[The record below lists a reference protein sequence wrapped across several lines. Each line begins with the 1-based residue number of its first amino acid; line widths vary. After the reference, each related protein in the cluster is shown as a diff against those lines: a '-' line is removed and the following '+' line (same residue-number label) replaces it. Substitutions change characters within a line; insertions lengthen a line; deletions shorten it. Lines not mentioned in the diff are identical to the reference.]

1 MVRIF
6 IKGGVWRNSEDE
18 ILKAAVM
25 KYGLNNWSRVASL
38 LVKKSAKQCK
48 ARWYEWLDPSVK
60 KTEWTLEEEEKL
72 LHLAKIMPSQW
83 RTIAPIVGRTAYQCL
98 MHYEELLDQAQGK
111 HVLMANTLYLF
122 AAEGMEVAAPPTFF
136 VLQRGREDPRRL
148 RPGEIDP
155 HPETKPSRADP
166 IDMAE
171 DEKEMLEEARARL
184 ANTRGKKAKRK
195 AREKQL
201 EEARRLAALQK
212 KRELK
217 AAGIITGA
225 KRRTRKN
232 FQPYE
237 EVPFEEKPPPGFYE
251 VPSEENPEGNLNF
264 ANISLQHMEGHMR
277 AREEEKLRKEDARKL
292 KRLREDHLDE
302 YLKMQEEKLQREA
315 IAKKMKL
322 NLPEPMLKEHELE
335 ELVRLGAEASLLTG
349 SDGHDETSTLL
360 AQGLS
365 TPSTVISRLPRRS
378 ERVQQ
383 EARNA
388 LALLGVQTPLEGEE
402 NAQIEE
408 VPGGKGLTPGDVRT
422 PNALQQQLRGSR
434 LTGTISDTPLTAAT
448 RITSTGHGTSATPL
462 NDPSDVGSTSEGG
475 GMGSKAELQ
484 LARLHARTSLASLP
498 APRND
503 VTGQIPDDITEEEKE
518 LLESEAD
525 LDMEEVEKRRA
536 QRAAEAERRRFLEQ
550 TQVMQQQL
558 PRPILPPSKPL
569 SASID
574 PATAVAAAVQQ
585 QLQQDDDTIITEDEK
600 DAAVAAI
607 SEAASLTENVMSLL
621 VQHDCYE
628 HPFRGVNKFD
638 SSIVMVWY
646 ALALGCSMKKTNT
659 KSATKVMQLHVYGQ
673 AARELVETE
682 LASWGL
688 DENYPRLDKLVYT
701 LETQLVFNPAS
712 KSYVSSSTLSPSER
726 LQVYAHQVETLKTG
740 LAAAVQRT
748 KKLEKKY
755 KVLTTGYTNR
765 QKELAKAI
773 GEKSAELLQLN
784 ARIASFTR
792 LHESE
797 RKAVRS
803 RTEEKRVEVLR
814 ERAKHLF
821 LQVRLQLFN
830 AGC

>member
-98 MHYEELLDQAQGK
+98 MHYEELLDQAQEALGDGTEGPAGTGYSQAPGSRKAPGRGVGFLRGK
-111 HVLMANTLYLF
+111 
-122 AAEGMEVAAPPTFF
+122 
-136 VLQRGREDPRRL
+136 EDPRRL

-217 AAGIITGA
+217 AAG
-225 KRRTRKN
+225 
-232 FQPYE
+232 
-237 EVPFEEKPPPGFYE
+237 FYE
-251 VPSEENPEGNLNF
+251 VPPEENPEGNLNF
-264 ANISLQHMEGHMR
+264 ANISLQHMEGTMR
-277 AREEEKLRKEDARKL
+277 AREEEKLRREDARKL

-302 YLKMQEEKLQREA
+302 YLKMQEEKLKREA
-315 IAKKMKL
+315 ISKKIKL

-365 TPSTVISRLPRRS
+365 TPSTAVSRVPRRS

-388 LALLGVQTPLEGEE
+388 LALLGVNTPLEGGE
-402 NAQIEE
+402 NAQVEE
-408 VPGGKGLTPGDVRT
+408 VPGGSGLTPGDVRT

-434 LTGTISDTPLTAAT
+434 LTGAISDTPLTAAS
-448 RITSTGHGTSATPL
+448 RITGIGQGSNATPL
-462 NDPSDVGSTSEGG
+462 NGPSDAGSASEGG

-484 LARLHARTSLASLP
+484 LARLQARTSLASLP

-518 LLESEAD
+518 LLESEA
-525 LDMEEVEKRRA
+525 VRR
-536 QRAAEAERRRFLEQ
+536 
-550 TQVMQQQL
+550 TPV
-558 PRPILPPSKPL
+558 
-569 SASID
+569 
-574 PATAVAAAVQQ
+574 
-585 QLQQDDDTIITEDEK
+585 
-600 DAAVAAI
+600 
-607 SEAASLTENVMSLL
+607 
-621 VQHDCYE
+621 
-628 HPFRGVNKFD
+628 
-638 SSIVMVWY
+638 
-646 ALALGCSMKKTNT
+646 
-659 KSATKVMQLHVYGQ
+659 
-673 AARELVETE
+673 
-682 LASWGL
+682 
-688 DENYPRLDKLVYT
+688 
-701 LETQLVFNPAS
+701 
-712 KSYVSSSTLSPSER
+712 
-726 LQVYAHQVETLKTG
+726 
-740 LAAAVQRT
+740 
-748 KKLEKKY
+748 
-755 KVLTTGYTNR
+755 
-765 QKELAKAI
+765 
-773 GEKSAELLQLN
+773 
-784 ARIASFTR
+784 
-792 LHESE
+792 
-797 RKAVRS
+797 
-803 RTEEKRVEVLR
+803 
-814 ERAKHLF
+814 
-821 LQVRLQLFN
+821 
-830 AGC
+830 

>member
-98 MHYEELLDQAQGK
+98 MHYEELLDQAQEALGDGTEGPAGTGYSQAPGSRKAPGRGVGFLRGK
-111 HVLMANTLYLF
+111 
-122 AAEGMEVAAPPTFF
+122 
-136 VLQRGREDPRRL
+136 EDPRRL

-155 HPETKPSRADP
+155 HPETKPSRAG
-166 IDMAE
+166 
-171 DEKEMLEEARARL
+171 EA
-184 ANTRGKKAKRK
+184 NGH

-217 AAGIITGA
+217 AAVA
-225 KRRTRKN
+225 CLVVLCSMRR
-232 FQPYE
+232 
-237 EVPFEEKPPPGFYE
+237 G
-251 VPSEENPEGNLNF
+251 
-264 ANISLQHMEGHMR
+264 SLQHMEGTMR
-277 AREEEKLRKEDARKL
+277 AREEEKLRREDARKL

-302 YLKMQEEKLQREA
+302 YLKLQEEKLKREA
-315 IAKKMKL
+315 ISKKIKL

-365 TPSTVISRLPRRS
+365 TPSTAVSRVPRRS

-388 LALLGVQTPLEGEE
+388 LALLGVNTPLEGGE

-408 VPGGKGLTPGDVRT
+408 VPGGSGLTPGDVRT

-434 LTGTISDTPLTAAT
+434 LTGAISDTPLTAG
-448 RITSTGHGTSATPL
+448 IGQGSNATPL
-462 NDPSDVGSTSEGG
+462 NGPSDAGSASEGG

-484 LARLHARTSLASLP
+484 LARLQARTSLASLP

-525 LDMEEVEKRRA
+525 LDMEEVERRRA
-536 QRAAEAERRRFLEQ
+536 ERAAEAARRRFLEQ
-550 TQVMQQQL
+550 TQVMQLQL
-558 PRPILPPSKPL
+558 PRPILPPAKPL
-569 SASID
+569 TLPLDASTLI
-574 PATAVAAAVQQ
+574 ATAVQQ
-585 QLQQDDDTIITEDEK
+585 QLQEAENTRITEEAK
-600 DAAVAAI
+600 DAAVAAV
-607 SEAASLTENVMSLL
+607 SEASAMTERVMSLL

-628 HPFRGVNKFD
+628 HPFRGVKPPPPAAELP
-638 SSIVMVWY
+638 SCTLEEM
-646 ALALGCSMKKTNT
+646 
-659 KSATKVMQLHVYGQ
+659 Q
-673 AARELVETE
+673 AARELIELE
-682 LASWGL
+682 LASWGV
-688 DENYPRLDKLVYT
+688 DENYPKLDKLLFT
-701 LETQLVFNPAS
+701 LETQLVFNPAA
-712 KSYVSSSTLSPSER
+712 KSYVVASNLSASER
-726 LQVYAHQVETLKTG
+726 LQVYVHQVDTLKNG
-740 LAAAVQRT
+740 LVSAVQRT

-755 KVLTTGYTNR
+755 KVLTTGYSNR
-765 QKELAKAI
+765 QKELVKSI
-773 GEKSAELLQLN
+773 SENSAELVQLE
-784 ARIASFTR
+784 ARVASFAK
-792 LHESE
+792 LHEAE
-797 RKAVRS
+797 RNAVKT
-803 RTEEKRVEVLR
+803 RTEERRQEVIR

-821 LQVRLQLFN
+821 LQVGAMTGWSPLQTLLYRCQTVRCLAF
-830 AGC
+830 